1 MPEAALSTLH
11 VCFYIY
17 SSQPSYKV
25 RAIMN
30 PLLYLLKQILGNLSE
45 VTLLVRGR
53 VCRDLNLDLTVR
65 LELLITDLY
74 FKASEQART

>member
-1 MPEAALSTLH
+1 
-11 VCFYIY
+11 
-17 SSQPSYKV
+17 
-25 RAIMN
+25 MN